1 MRVRYSFSS
10 RRTGHTEN
18 ILKQKEKIPD
28 MIKKIVRTSDII
40 LEVLDARFIDETR
53 NAEIEELIKKQG
65 KKLIYVLNKSDLLDK
80 DKIKQIKR
88 KLEIENLM
96 PYVFVSS
103 TMRRGRKD
111 LRDRIKIEVKRL
123 EEGYERKQVGVIG
136 YPNTGKSS
144 LINYLTGRGSAPTS
158 ARAGFTKGLQ
168 KIKLAENLLLLDSPG
183 IIPEKEYSHRELGKI
198 TGHAII
204 GARGYSEVKDPEFIV
219 NSIMK
224 QYPGVLEKYYSIKAE
239 DFDDFIEKVGR
250 NKNFLLKGG
259 IVDADRTARFILR
272 EWQEGKIKV

>member
-28 MIKKIVRTSDII
+28 MIKKIVRTCDVI

-53 NAEIEELIKKQG
+53 NAEIEELVKKQG

-88 KLEIENLM
+88 KLELDNLM

-111 LRDRIKIEVKRL
+111 LRDRIKIEVKKL
-123 EEGYERKQVGVIG
+123 EGYERKQVGVIG

-183 IIPEKEYSHRELGKI
+183 IIPEEKYSHRELGKI
-198 TGHAII
+198 AEHAII

-224 QYPGVLEKYYSIKAE
+224 QYPGVLEKYYNVKAC

>member
-10 RRTGHTEN
+10 RMTGHTEN
-18 ILKQKEKIPD
+18 IAKQKEKIPD

-53 NAEIEELIKKQG
+53 NAEIEKMIKNQG

-80 DKIKQIKR
+80 AKIKQIKR
-88 KLEIENLM
+88 KLELENLM

-111 LRDRIKIEVKRL
+111 LRDRIKIEVKKL
-123 EEGYERKQVGVIG
+123 EGYERKQVGVIG

-144 LINYLTGRGSAPTS
+144 LINYLTGRSSAPTS
-158 ARAGFTKGLQ
+158 ARAGFTKGMQ
-168 KIKLAENLLLLDSPG
+168 KIRLGENLLLLDSPG
-183 IIPEKEYSHRELGKI
+183 IIPEEKYSHGELGKI
-198 TGHAII
+198 AGHAII

-224 QYPGVLEKYYSIKAE
+224 QYPGVLEKYYKVTAE
-239 DFDDFIEKVGR
+239 DFNDFIEKVGR

>member
-1 MRVRYSFSS
+1 
-10 RRTGHTEN
+10 
-18 ILKQKEKIPD
+18 
-28 MIKKIVRTSDII
+28 
-40 LEVLDARFIDETR
+40 
-53 NAEIEELIKKQG
+53 
-65 KKLIYVLNKSDLLDK
+65 VLNKADLLDK

-88 KLEIENLM
+88 KLELGNLM

-111 LRDRIKIEVKRL
+111 LRDRIKIEVKKL
-123 EEGYERKQVGVIG
+123 EGYERKQVGVIG

-183 IIPEKEYSHRELGKI
+183 IIPEEKYSHRELGKI
-198 TGHAII
+198 AEHAII

-224 QYPGVLEKYYSIKAE
+224 QYPGVLEKYYNVKAC

>member
-198 TGHAII
+198 AEHAII

-224 QYPGVLEKYYSIKAE
+224 QYPGVLEKYYNIKSE